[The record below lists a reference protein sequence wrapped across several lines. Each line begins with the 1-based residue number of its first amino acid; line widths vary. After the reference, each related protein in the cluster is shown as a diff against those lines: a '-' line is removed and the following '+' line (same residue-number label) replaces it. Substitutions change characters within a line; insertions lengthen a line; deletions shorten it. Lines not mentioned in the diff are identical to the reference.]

1 MAYFCTRLKTAADIL
16 KQYWGYDSFR
26 PLQKDI
32 IDLVMAGRDVLALLP
47 TGGGKSLCYQVPAL
61 MSDGLTIVI
70 SPLIAL
76 MKDQVSRLKSIGVQ
90 AEAIFSGM
98 RNADIDRIVEN
109 ARYGKVKLL
118 YVSPERLKTEMF
130 VARLPTMPVRLI
142 AIDEAHCISQWG
154 HDFRPAYLEV
164 GDLRSLFPA
173 IPFIALTASATKE
186 VKAEILDRLHLK
198 EPVVIQESF
207 ARNNLRYHVIHRQ
220 DQMSYIE
227 RLLLKS
233 SGSAIVYV
241 RHRRKCTELA
251 HWLSTKGIP
260 AVAYHGGM
268 EMKDRDMIQD
278 KWIKGESRVI
288 IATNAFGMGV
298 DKSDVRLVIHYDLPP
313 GIEDYYQEAGRAGRD
328 GKEAYCII
336 VDKPASEK
344 NLITRVESSFPEVD
358 EIKRIYKS
366 LHIYLDLAVGS
377 GLGETFDFDLDA
389 YAKRFGLRTVDAYV
403 ALDII
408 AKDGW
413 ISMDDNAMRG
423 STLQFIT
430 TTETLYTYQVA
441 DPTIDKL
448 SKALLRGYEGLWTTT
463 VHIQENRI
471 AKFLDWSIAEVRKQL
486 IRLHSIGLV
495 DYRNSNTKS
504 QITLLRERVP
514 EQNFTIDLR
523 AYNFRKDRAFARMNS
538 MLKYLKDDVSCREVF
553 IRQYFDEHDTLACGH
568 CDRCLNDQTPT
579 QSSWLEL
586 IYKVLDDHDGI
597 TVKDFLGQYKTEHQ
611 PAIKGELRQLADEN
625 KIRIVEDKIYRAG
638 K

>member
-1 MAYFCTRLKTAADIL
+1 MAYFHTRLNTSAEIL

-26 PLQKDI
+26 PLQKEI
-32 IDLVMAGRDVLALLP
+32 IDFVVAGKDVLALLP

-76 MKDQVSRLKSIGVQ
+76 MKDQVARLKSLGIQ

-130 VARLPTMPVRLI
+130 VARLPSMPVRLI
-142 AIDEAHCISQWG
+142 AVDEAHCISQWG

-164 GDLRSLFPA
+164 GELRSLFPS
-173 IPFIALTASATKE
+173 IPFIALTASATME
-186 VKAEILDRLHLK
+186 VKTEILERLHLK
-198 EPVVIQESF
+198 DPVVVQESF
-207 ARNNLRYHVIHRQ
+207 ARNNLRYHVIHRE
-220 DQMSYIE
+220 DQLPYIE

-233 SGSAIVYV
+233 SGSAIIYV

-251 HWLSTKGIP
+251 HWLSARGIP
-260 AVAYHGGM
+260 AVYYHGGM
-268 EMKDRDMIQD
+268 DMKDRDAIQD

-328 GKEAYCII
+328 GKEAFCIV
-336 VDKPASEK
+336 VDKPSSEK
-344 NLITRVESSFPEVD
+344 NLITRVESSFPPVD
-358 EIKRIYKS
+358 ELKRIYKS

-389 YAKRFGLRTVDAYV
+389 YAKRFGIRTMEAYI

-413 ISMDDNAMRG
+413 IVMDENVMRG

-430 TTETLYTYQVA
+430 STETLYTYQVA
-441 DPTIDKL
+441 EPNIDKL
-448 SKALLRGYEGLWTTT
+448 TKALLRGYEGLWTST
-463 VHIQENRI
+463 VHIQESRI
-471 AKFLDWSIAEVRKQL
+471 AKFLDWSITEVRKQL
-486 IRLHSIGLV
+486 TRLHAMGLV
-495 DYRNSNTKS
+495 DYKSSNAKS

-514 EQNFTIDLR
+514 EQNFTIDLK
-523 AYNFRKDRAFARMNS
+523 AYNFRKERAISRMNS
-538 MLKYLKDDVSCREVF
+538 ILAYLKDEVTCREAF
-553 IRQYFDEHDTLACGH
+553 IRQYFDEQDAQPCGH
-568 CDRCLNDQTPT
+568 CDRCLNTKTKPT
-579 QSSWLEL
+579 GWMEM
-586 IYKVLDDHDGI
+586 IYKVLDDYEGI
-597 TVKDFLGQYKTEHQ
+597 TVKDFLGQYNAEHQ
-611 PAIKGELRQLADEN
+611 PAIKSELRQLAEEN
-625 KIRIVEDKIYRAG
+625 RIKIIEDKIYRAQ